1 MLIYFFIMENI
12 NFILNEKANANANV
26 VDLVGE
32 FMLPTTTIS
41 ENVNVAT
48 VVAELEYFYKTTCN
62 VKKLNQILTYY
73 GIQKSK
79 MTKDEMIQVLLFFE
93 IEPAN
98 YERVQQ
104 RMRLWRNW
112 EELKLD
118 PYFSKYMFDI
128 C

>member
-12 NFILNEKANANANV
+12 NFILNEKANA
-26 VDLVGE
+26 VGE
-32 FMLPTTTIS
+32 FMLPTTTIL
-41 ENVNVAT
+41 ENVNVATVAT

-118 PYFSKYMFDI
+118 PYFSKYIFDI
-128 C
+128 

>member
-1 MLIYFFIMENI
+1 MENI
-12 NFILNEKANANANV
+12 NFILNEKANVVGAVGDANV
-26 VDLVGE
+26 VGAVGE
-32 FMLPTTTIS
+32 FMLPPT
-41 ENVNVAT
+41 ENVQVAT

-118 PYFSKYMFDI
+118 PYFSKYIFDI
-128 C
+128 I

>member
-1 MLIYFFIMENI
+1 MENI